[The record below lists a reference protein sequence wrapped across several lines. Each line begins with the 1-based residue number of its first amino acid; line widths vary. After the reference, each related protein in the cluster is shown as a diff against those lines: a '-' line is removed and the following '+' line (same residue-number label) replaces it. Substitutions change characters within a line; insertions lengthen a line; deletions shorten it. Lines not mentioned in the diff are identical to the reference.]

1 MARIPSSILRIKVPG
16 ETFAAALPQLRKAY
30 CGTIAYEIEHL
41 SDHQKRLWLRGVIE
55 SGRFREPIPDE
66 RRIATAR
73 AAGRAS
79 TPSSASCAAPTSAR
93 RRFSIEGVDA
103 LVPITDH
110 VIELSAAEGTGEV
123 VMGMAH
129 RGRLAFI
136 THVVGRPPESILAE
150 FEGHM
155 AFESGEEDARETAG
169 DVKYHLGAEGTYI
182 TRSGRPVTVKLAAN
196 PSHLEQ
202 VNAVAEGHT
211 RALPDLPHV
220 ARGAATTRPRAVPV
234 LIHGDAA
241 FTGQGVVAE
250 TLNLPALRGYTHRR
264 HRPHHRQQPDRLHDR
279 PVRLALA
286 RYYAS
291 DLAKGFD
298 IPIIHVNADDA
309 EACIAAARLAVGLP
323 PALSA
328 GRADRPDRL
337 PPLGPQRAATSRPTP
352 SR

>member
-1 MARIPSSILRIKVPG
+1 MEVDAFERFLRRTYLG
-16 ETFAAALPQLRKAY
+16 
-30 CGTIAYEIEHL
+30 
-41 SDHQKRLWLRGVIE
+41 QK
-55 SGRFREPIPDE
+55 
-66 RRIATAR
+66 T
-73 AAGRAS
+73 
-79 TPSSASCAAPTSAR
+79 
-93 RRFSIEGVDA
+93 FSIEGVDA
-103 LVPITDH
+103 LVPITDQ

-211 RALPDLPHV
+211 RALQT
-220 ARGAATTRPRAVPV
+220 ARTSREARHDPTRAVPV

-250 TLNLPALRGYTHRR
+250 TLNLQALRGYTTGGTVHIIANNQIGFTTDPYDSRSTY
-264 HRPHHRQQPDRLHDR
+264 H
-279 PVRLALA
+279 V
-286 RYYAS
+286 S
-291 DLAKGFD
+291 DLARGFD
-298 IPIIHVNADDA
+298 IPVIHVNADDID
-309 EACIAAARLAVGLP
+309 ACICAAQIAVAYRQRYQRDVLINLIGYRRLGHNELDEPAYTQPVMSRTIKAHPPVSKIYAQKLVAEGLLTEEQVDEMIAGAERRMREAHEAVTTRGELGTDPLADGLRPPAAAPR
-323 PALSA
+323 
-328 GRADRPDRL
+328 
-337 PPLGPQRAATSRPTP
+337 
-352 SR
+352 